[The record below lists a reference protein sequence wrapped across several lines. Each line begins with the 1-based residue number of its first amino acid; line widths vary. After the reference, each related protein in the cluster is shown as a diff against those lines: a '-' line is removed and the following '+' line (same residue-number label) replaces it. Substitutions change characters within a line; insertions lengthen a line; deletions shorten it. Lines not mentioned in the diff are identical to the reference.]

1 MRMILNFHVG
11 MDGRETVAA
20 EDRSPAVSLF
30 RMGEPPRGE
39 SERWGAALLIAAL
52 VHVGVA
58 LVWLAVPG
66 TALQPPAPPEE
77 PELVF
82 FSFPPP
88 PPPAAG
94 SATPRAAQPQP
105 ERVQRQA
112 RPRPARPAV
121 VPTLPMPVPTP
132 VEAPPVEAANPET
145 VPETVDEAPVADEAP
160 GVAGGTEGVGGVVAG
175 IVGGVIGGRE
185 GGMVGATGGSAL
197 DLTQVARPPQVLQ
210 QLKPTYPR
218 RAKADGIEGLV
229 MVRVIIGTD
238 GRIEPEHTQVIR
250 SVPALDAAAISA
262 VSQWRFSPA
271 IGKQG
276 RPVRVIVEIPV
287 QFSLK

>member
-1 MRMILNFHVG
+1 
-11 MDGRETVAA
+11 
-20 EDRSPAVSLF
+20 
-30 RMGEPPRGE
+30 MGESPSGE

-66 TALQPPAPPEE
+66 TASQPPATPEE

-82 FSFPPP
+82 FSFLPP

-94 SATPRAAQPQP
+94 SATSRAAQP
-105 ERVQRQA
+105 ERVRRHARA
-112 RPRPARPAV
+112 RPVRPV
-121 VPTLPMPVPTP
+121 VASTLPMPVPTP

-145 VPETVDEAPVADEAP
+145 VPETADEAPAADEAP
-160 GVAGGTEGVGGVVAG
+160 GVVGGTEGVGGVVAG

-185 GGMVGATGGSAL
+185 GGLVGATGGSAL
-197 DLTQVARPPQVLQ
+197 DLTQVARPPRVLQ
-210 QLKPTYPR
+210 QLKPHYPR
-218 RAKADGIEGLV
+218 RAKSDGIEGLV

-238 GRIEPEHTQVIR
+238 GRIESEHTRVIR
-250 SVPALDAAAISA
+250 SVPELDAAAISA